1 MRATCLLLVR
11 LVLAGLVLSPG
22 LVSAQ
27 GSPQARQVADENEAA
42 QRSGPEPAVEA
53 MSSPASLEPI
63 RREQRSARLGVGMT
77 MVVPGWGQLYADSPF
92 WGVVAFSVQMFYI
105 GSIVLEGQRAD
116 RALVRRDAQEPGTPD
131 YEFHDGLVTEH
142 RERRR
147 DFAWWAAAGYFIIA
161 LDSYVSVSLADFD
174 DPGVPT
180 PDLGRDW
187 TQSGASGAGIA
198 LSIDFG
204 F

>member
-1 MRATCLLLVR
+1 MMRAICLLLVT
-11 LVLAGLVLSPG
+11 LVMSPAP
-22 LVSAQ
+22 VSAQ
-27 GSPQARQVADENEAA
+27 DSPAATQADGETEVLQ
-42 QRSGPEPAVEA
+42 QSGPEPALQA
-53 MSSPASLEPI
+53 TATPASLEPI
-63 RREQRSARLGVGMT
+63 RRAQRSARLGVGMT

-116 RALVRRDAQEPGTPD
+116 RARVRRDAQEPGTPD
-131 YEFHDGLVTEH
+131 YEFHDDLVTEH
-142 RERRR
+142 QERRR
-147 DFAWWAAAGYFIIA
+147 DFAWWSAAGYFVIA

-180 PDLGRDW
+180 PDLDRDW